1 MRVFTIYIGRSEEI
15 IYHFRILLKRELEVA
30 ADLEEASRKISE
42 QEAGT
47 PVMIL
52 YEKGN
57 IKTDSLRIES
67 LKGKIPSAYI
77 VLVTETVDKE
87 DIPAYQRA
95 GINDTIPPNVSEE
108 RLRNGI
114 EFVSRNQA
122 LIASSSK
129 DMLPLGNYKC
139 PLWKRIFD
147 IVFSLMALVVLLPVL
162 VVVAIAIALESKGPV
177 VYKSKR
183 VGSNYIVFDFL
194 KFRSMYKDADQR
206 LKEFM
211 NMNQYKEA
219 EQDSYYT
226 YHDEI
231 TIPVM
236 GEGMEENFFVSD
248 DEVVSEVSFL
258 RDKSMKERN
267 NFVKYENDPRIT
279 RVGKF
284 IRKFS
289 IDELPQ
295 LINILKGDMS
305 IVGNRPLPLYEAEK
319 LTSDQ
324 YIDRFLGPSGLTG
337 LWQVEKRGDSGK
349 LSPEERKQLD
359 IYYVKNYS
367 FWMDMKIILK
377 TFTAFIQ
384 KENV

>member
-30 ADLEEASRKISE
+30 VDIEEASKKISE

-57 IKTDSLRIES
+57 IKTDSLRIEA
-67 LKGKIPSAYI
+67 LKGKLPSAYI
-77 VLVTETVDKE
+77 VLITETVEKE

-114 EFVSRNQA
+114 DFVSRNQA

-139 PLWKRIFD
+139 PIWKRIFD
-147 IVFSLMALVVLLPVL
+147 IIFSLIALVILLPVL
-162 VVVAIAIALESKGPV
+162 IIVGIAIALESKGPV

-226 YHDEI
+226 YHDEV

-258 RDKSMKERN
+258 RDKNMKEKN

>member
-1 MRVFTIYIGRSEEI
+1 MKVFTIYVGRSEPI
-15 IYHFRILLKRELEVA
+15 IYHFLSLLKRELVVA
-30 ADLEEASRKISE
+30 SDHEEAEKKILE
-42 QEAGT
+42 REGDCA
-47 PVMIL
+47 VMIL
-52 YEKGN
+52 FEKGSPE
-57 IKTDSLRIES
+57 IDALRIEY
-67 LKGKIPSAYI
+67 LKSRFPSAYI
-77 VLVTETVDKE
+77 VLVTENINKDE
-87 DIPAYQRA
+87 ISAYQRM

-108 RLRNGI
+108 RLRNGLD
-114 EFVSRNQA
+114 FVFRNQA
-122 LIASSSK
+122 LIVSSSR
-129 DMLPLGNYKC
+129 DMLPLGSYVC
-139 PLWKRIFD
+139 PLWKRVFD
-147 IVFSLMALVVLLPVL
+147 IIFSLLAIIVLSPILII
-162 VVVAIAIALESKGPV
+162 VAIAISIESRGRV

-211 NMNQYKEA
+211 NMNQYKEV
-219 EQDSYYT
+219 EQESYYN
-226 YHDEI
+226 YSDEVL
-231 TIPVM
+231 IPVT
-236 GEGMEENFFVSD
+236 GEGSGENFFVSD
-248 DEVVSEVSFL
+248 DDVVTEVSFL
-258 RDKSMKERN
+258 REKNLKERN

-279 RVGKF
+279 KVGKF
-284 IRKFS
+284 IRKYS

-295 LINILKGDMS
+295 LLNILKGDMS

-337 LWQVEKRGDSGK
+337 LWQVEKRGDAGK

-359 IYYVKNYS
+359 IFYVKNYS
-367 FWMDMKIILK
+367 FWMDMKIIFK

>member
-359 IYYVKNYS
+359 IYYVKNNS

>member
-30 ADLEEASRKISE
+30 ADIEEASRKISE

-67 LKGKIPSAYI
+67 LKGKLPYAYV
-77 VLVTETVDKE
+77 VLVTESVDKE

-114 EFVSRNQA
+114 EFVSRNQT

-139 PLWKRIFD
+139 PVWKRVFD
-147 IVFSLMALVVLLPVL
+147 IIFSLIALVILLPVL
-162 VVVAIAIALESKGPV
+162 IIVGIAIALESKGPI

-226 YHDEI
+226 YNDEI

-258 RDKSMKERN
+258 REKNMKEKN

-279 RVGKF
+279 SVGKF
-284 IRKFS
+284 IRKYS

-295 LINILKGDMS
+295 LFNILKGDMS

-367 FWMDMKIILK
+367 FWMDMKIIFK